1 MPAGKKRPGRKFA
14 SLIGAAGVVLW
25 ATETV
30 LVTVTTA
37 VPPLQTVALAFM
49 FAAAMSPAVWIATG
63 SHPLEAF
70 RQPFSVWAL
79 TVGAL
84 VGYHSCI
91 YYATQQAP
99 PAAAALL
106 QSTTPLMI
114 VVASAFL
121 PGERLR
127 WWHVVGATLGFIGVV
142 LLIDTGSG
150 VGNTASAI
158 FYLCVI
164 GVAAALWGL
173 YSVLTRLLPD
183 VPSSV
188 LGLFYAASAIVTF
201 AAHLLL
207 EDWVQPNSTE
217 WMAIAALGIFP
228 MGLAIYFW
236 DFGLKKGDMQALG
249 AFSYVEPF
257 IGAVIVA
264 VFTGV
269 ALSLSLLWS
278 GLLVVT
284 GAVIASASLWKKT
297 ADATEPA
304 AALPQ
309 TVWTS
314 AVSRISSYSEL
325 QSVTSLVL
333 DRLLVMARS
342 YDDPRRHDDEM
353 RELLQALD
361 VVLQLWDELD
371 QPAVLRSGEITPLRT
386 KQRQGDAGSQG
397 WLPDMALNRAGFA
410 GGHFV

>member
-1 MPAGKKRPGRKFA
+1 MLPVGKKRPGRIFA

-30 LVTVTTA
+30 LVTVTTSI
-37 VPPLQTVALAFM
+37 PPLQTVALAFM
-49 FAAAMSPAVWIATG
+49 FAAAMSPAVWIVTG

-70 RQPFSVWAL
+70 RQPISVWAL

-127 WWHVVGATLGFIGVV
+127 WWHIVGATLGFGGVV
-142 LLIDTGSG
+142 LLIDTGG
-150 VGNTASAI
+150 DAGDTISAI

-188 LGLFYAASAIVTF
+188 LGLFYAASAILTF

-207 EDWVQPNSTE
+207 ENWVQPNPTE
-217 WMAIAALGIFP
+217 WMAIVALGIFP

-236 DFGLKKGDMQALG
+236 DYGLKKGDMQALG

-269 ALSLSLLWS
+269 ALNLSLLWS
-278 GLLVVT
+278 GVLVVV
-284 GAVIASASLWKKT
+284 GAVIASAGLWKKSS
-297 ADATEPA
+297 DRA
-304 AALPQ
+304 ASVDVLLH
-309 TVWTS
+309 TGWTS
-314 AVSRISSYSEL
+314 AVASIASYAEL
-325 QSVTSLVL
+325 QGLTSSVLE
-333 DRLLVMARS
+333 RLAILGRRDNYS
-342 YDDPRRHDDEM
+342 CRHDNELG
-353 RELLQALD
+353 ELLQALD
-361 VVLQLWDELD
+361 IILQLWDSLD
-371 QPAVLRSGEITPLRT
+371 EPATLRNRRSLDPPL
-386 KQRQGDAGSQG
+386 KLES
-397 WLPDMALNRAGFA
+397 
-410 GGHFV
+410 GHFEG

>member
-1 MPAGKKRPGRKFA
+1 MIPTGKKRPGRVFA
-14 SLIGAAGVVLW
+14 SLIGAVGIVLW

-37 VPPLQTVALAFM
+37 IPPLQTVALAFM
-49 FAAAMSPAVWIATG
+49 FAAAMSPAVWIVTD
-63 SHPLEAF
+63 SHPFEAF
-70 RQPFSVWAL
+70 RQPASVWAL

-127 WWHVVGATLGFIGVV
+127 WWHVVGAMLGFVGVV
-142 LLIDTGSG
+142 LLIDTGGGSG
-150 VGNTASAI
+150 DTISAI

-188 LGLFYAASAIVTF
+188 LGLFYAASAVLTF
-201 AAHLLL
+201 AAHLSL
-207 EDWVQPNSTE
+207 ENWVQPSYME

-228 MGLAIYFW
+228 MGLAIYCW
-236 DFGLKKGDMQALG
+236 DYGLKKGDMQALG

-269 ALSLSLLWS
+269 ALNSTLLWS
-278 GLLVVT
+278 GVLVVA
-284 GAVIASASLWKKT
+284 GAVIASAGLWKKST
-297 ADATEPA
+297 SQHRTLEVSSHTGWTRAVASIASYAE
-304 AALPQ
+304 LHSL
-309 TVWTS
+309 TVS
-314 AVSRISSYSEL
+314 VLERLAVLGR
-325 QSVTSLVL
+325 L
-333 DRLLVMARS
+333 DRGSRG
-342 YDDPRRHDDEM
+342 HDNELG
-353 RELLQALD
+353 ELLQTLYII
-361 VVLQLWDELD
+361 VQVWDNLD
-371 QPAVLRSGEITPLRT
+371 QSPVLAIRCRHTVPA
-386 KQRQGDAGSQG
+386 
-397 WLPDMALNRAGFA
+397 NRASS
-410 GGHFV
+410 HPLD